1 MGYYLPKRQMKK
13 NQTEILVKNSMN
25 EMKNPTES
33 IGNRADQMEERIND
47 LGDRD
52 IEIIQLEEE
61 RELRFLKSE

>member
-25 EMKNPTES
+25 KMKNPTES